1 MAATSKWMADEL
13 IIGQNTGSRK
23 VDSCCRPWKT
33 VLFPRGR
40 QPGGEE
46 RNQQKNLGK
55 RAHDVCIETVVEGT
69 IPDYVSRMVG
79 ISNGILG
86 FDSPKFNRRRSP
98 SRRSIDCFRRY
109 TREKQIFIVQPD
121 GENGFFPGVWEYA
134 RHFRG
139 RGSEGKRQINVEI
152 EIRQGI
158 EIEIRL
164 NRQRERRWSS
174 FLGR

>member
-1 MAATSKWMADEL
+1 M
-13 IIGQNTGSRK
+13 
-23 VDSCCRPWKT
+23 
-33 VLFPRGR
+33 
-40 QPGGEE
+40 
-46 RNQQKNLGK
+46 
-55 RAHDVCIETVVEGT
+55 CIETVVEGT

-121 GENGFFPGVWEYA
+121 GENGFFPGVYA

-152 EIRQGI
+152 EIR
-158 EIEIRL
+158 
-164 NRQRERRWSS
+164 
-174 FLGR
+174 